1 MLRTFLPFMAFA
13 IVMTSC
19 IKEHDPSTNESS
31 LFDSEIIDFES
42 TQAFDPVFSSSATR
56 CKGKNTY
63 TDFELD
69 LGSEDGIKR
78 KRGESVPEFLDRI
91 GVSGLCEG
99 ECSNEEKSCL
109 PYSVS
114 SSPKDDIVFTYHGGN
129 PPKLAGVKPKKGAN
143 PNAAS
148 AKLKAKCRCQ

>member
-1 MLRTFLPFMAFA
+1 MLRFSLSIFLFLFILVACAKEYDP
-13 IVMTSC
+13 TSDES
-19 IKEHDPSTNESS
+19 KMFELEVVQFETN
-31 LFDSEIIDFES
+31 
-42 TQAFDPVFSSSATR
+42 QAFDLVLSSASSR
-56 CKGKNTY
+56 CKGKNAY

-78 KRGESVPEFLDRI
+78 KRGESVPEFLDRLGI
-91 GVSGLCEG
+91 SGLCEG

-114 SSPKDDIVFTYHGGN
+114 SSPKDDIVFTYHAGN
-129 PPKLAGVKPKKGAN
+129 PPKLAGAKPKKGAN
-143 PNAAS
+143 PNAAA

>member
-1 MLRTFLPFMAFA
+1 MLRYSMPFIA
-13 IVMTSC
+13 ILFVAVAC
-19 IKEHDPSTNESS
+19 VKEYDPTADESQM
-31 LFDSEIIDFES
+31 FDLEVVHYETTEAYDLLL
-42 TQAFDPVFSSSATR
+42 SSASSR
-56 CKGKNTY
+56 CKGKKTY

-78 KRGESVPEFLDRI
+78 KRGESVPEFLDRLGI
-91 GVSGLCEG
+91 SGLCEG

-109 PYSVS
+109 PYSVT

-143 PNAAS
+143 PNAAA